1 MALKVDQLIA
11 EIKRIIAS
19 EPRWI
24 DQVSSQELKGKLE
37 TEKNIKCSIATLNRA
52 MLSITSETEDGYD
65 TGEYYLVMG
74 EDYPNKGKSTG
85 LKKYYWFVT

>member
-1 MALKVDQLIA
+1 MALKVDQLIT
-11 EIKRIIAS
+11 EIKKIVA
-19 EPRWI
+19 EDPRWI
-24 DQVSSQELKGKLE
+24 DQVSTQELKDKLQS
-37 TEKNIKCSIATLNRA
+37 EKNIACSVAILNKA